1 MNKLELLR
9 LKKIFRPKDRDWLGF
24 KITHNNPLTYHHLF
38 KQIYGNWEE
47 LDIKYQLHNGSLLTK
62 NAHKY
67 IHLLESID
75 HDKFVALTE
84 LMRQLN
90 QSMTPPDEEYYE
102 KVKKIRN
109 R

>member
-9 LKKIFRPKDRDWLGF
+9 LKKIFRPKDKDWLGF
-24 KITHNNPLTYHHLF
+24 KISSRNFLTYHHLF
-38 KQIYGNWEE
+38 KQVYGTWE
-47 LDIKYQLHNGSLLTK
+47 DFDPKYQLHNGALLTK
-62 NAHKY
+62 NAHRY

-75 HDKFVALTE
+75 REKFLALTE

-90 QSMTPPDEEYYE
+90 NSMTPPNDEYYE
-102 KVKKIRN
+102 KVKKIKN